1 MIKLGEGTQSQ
12 SKRLPYKESRNTLCT
27 FGHYPD
33 EEVSRGLNLNS
44 LAKGHRLEHHQH
56 NCGQKED
63 HQPHLPEQWIGG
75 LYLSVYAFSNVFQ
88 NLHEKFCTV
97 SP

>member
-1 MIKLGEGTQSQ
+1 MGEGTQSQ

-27 FGHYPD
+27 FGHHPD
-33 EEVSRGLNLNS
+33 EEVNRGLNLNS
-44 LAKGHRLEHHQH
+44 LAKGHRLGHHPH
-56 NCGQKED
+56 NRAQKED
-63 HQPHLPEQWIGG
+63 HQPHLPEEQWIIGG
-75 LYLSVYAFSNVFQ
+75 LHLSVYAFSNVFQ